1 MARRGRATV
10 ALSAVLVVG
19 VAGAAAVV
27 WSGAHSGAGTRAT
40 APVRV
45 RTATVTRTDLSDSRT
60 LPGTLGFGRPH
71 VLKGAGQ
78 GVVTA
83 LPKPGARAVR
93 GQALYRVDDR
103 PVPVFFGDTPFF
115 RPLTMTAGVRG
126 HDVSVL
132 GDNLRALGYDTGPA
146 GTSRTDDEGEEF
158 TPALA
163 AALKRWQHDTGQD
176 ATGTLVPG
184 RAVVLPGAVRVDTVQ
199 AQPGDPADAPL
210 LTYTAAA
217 KSVTVPVE
225 ATDVGTVKAGDKA
238 EITLPDGRTV
248 RGTVTALGRTVQG
261 GGAQDATTQAGPATV
276 DVRVVPDR
284 AADVRGLDA
293 AAVQVRFDTTTRKG
307 VLAVPV
313 GALLALRE
321 GGYALQRPDGTL
333 IAVRTGMF
341 AGGLVEVS
349 GKGLTEGSKV
359 VTAS

>member
-1 MARRGRATV
+1 LA
-10 ALSAVLVVG
+10 ALSALLVVG
-19 VAGAAAVV
+19 VSGAGAVV
-27 WSGAHSGAGTRAT
+27 WSDTHKGRDTEAT
-40 APVRV
+40 AAPRV

-60 LPGTLGFGRPH
+60 LPGTLGFGRSH

-83 LPKPGARAVR
+83 LPKPGTRAAR

-103 PVPVFFGDTPFF
+103 PVVVFFGTTPFF
-115 RPLTMTAGVRG
+115 RALTKTGVRG

-146 GTSRTDDEGEEF
+146 GVSRNTGEGEEF

-176 ATGTLVPG
+176 ATSTLVPG

-199 AQPGDPADAPL
+199 AQVGDPADTPL
-210 LTYTAAA
+210 LTYTSAA

-225 ATDVGTVKAGDKA
+225 ATNVGTIEVGAKAQ
-238 EITLPDGRTV
+238 ITLPDGRTV
-248 RGTVTALGRTVQG
+248 RGTVRALGRTVQG
-261 GGAQDATTQAGPATV
+261 GGAQDAATQTGPATV
-276 DVRVVPDR
+276 DVSVVPDR
-284 AADVRGLDA
+284 AADVGALDA

-313 GALLALRE
+313 SALLALRE

-333 IAVRTGMF
+333 VAVRTGMF

-349 GKGLTEGSKV
+349 GKGLVEGSKV

>member
-1 MARRGRATV
+1 MARRAKAAA
-10 ALSAVLVVG
+10 ALSALLVVG
-19 VAGAAAVV
+19 VSGAGAVV
-27 WSGAHSGAGTRAT
+27 WSGAHSGGDTEAAV
-40 APVRV
+40 PLRV

-60 LPGTLGFGRPH
+60 LPGTLGFGRAH
-71 VLKGAGQ
+71 VLKGTGQ

-103 PVPVFFGDTPFF
+103 PVPVFFGATPFF
-115 RPLTMTAGVRG
+115 RTLSKTGVRG

-132 GDNLRALGYDTGPA
+132 GENLRALGYDTGPVGA
-146 GTSRTDDEGEEF
+146 SRDDGEEF
-158 TPALA
+158 TPGLA

-184 RAVVLPGAVRVDTVQ
+184 RAVVLPGAVRIDAVQ
-199 AQPGDPADAPL
+199 AQVGDPADAPL
-210 LTYTAAA
+210 LTYTSAA

-225 ATDVGTVKAGDKA
+225 ATDVGTIKAGAKA
-238 EITLPDGRTV
+238 QITLPDGRSVMGTV
-248 RGTVTALGRTVQG
+248 RALGRTVQG
-261 GGAQDATTQAGPATV
+261 GGAQEAAAQTGPATV
-276 DVRVVPDR
+276 DVSVVPDR
-284 AADVRGLDA
+284 AADVGALDA
-293 AAVQVRFDTTTRKG
+293 AAVQVRFDTTARKG

-313 GALLALRE
+313 SALLALRE

-333 IAVRTGMF
+333 VAVRTGMF

-349 GKGLTEGSKV
+349 GKGLAEGSKV